1 MTLIYDIEAF
11 LDAFCVVFKEP
22 NINSYEIFAAFDLI
36 NLKDISLPKKYNLRP
51 LNEMSEYVKGNT
63 LVGFN
68 NQAYDNQVLMWIID
82 NKQYIASEIFKYS
95 TKRIKDTDFD
105 NPNRHLRD
113 YWDNQLTFSY
123 ADLYKVN
130 HYDNGA
136 RRTGLKKLKFNY
148 RNKNLK
154 ELPFSWE
161 DSTDSVRKA
170 TDLITYCV
178 DDVDTT
184 EECYIHSHSALK
196 FRANLTEKYR
206 KKGYNEEFYS
216 YSDVKIGDFK
226 NLVAYSEALGLDH
239 KAVKKDIPVYKNY
252 TIMYKDVIPDF
263 IEFKTPQLQQFLKE
277 LKQKSHNFDVDSL
290 SEEITYGGVTYT
302 FGEGGIHSVDP
313 PRVFYASDEW
323 IIKDADVGSQY
334 PSEMIKQWM
343 HPSHLG
349 KEWIMNMKKDIV
361 ERIEKWKPLGKKGD
375 EDAQAMADLIKL
387 GANGGGYGKLK
398 EKFNW
403 QYDPKVQL
411 QITLSCQLEML
422 MLAEMLTMNG
432 IQVISANTDGIVVYM
447 HKSKE
452 KDYYKACDE
461 WENAVNAKEFGKLE
475 FADYEML
482 AQSSVNDYIATYK
495 GGGIKRKGDF
505 LIYEDIKNDAWH
517 KDGSM
522 LIINYALQEYFVNNT
537 PVGQTIMNHN
547 NIFDFCIGL
556 KGTKAFR
563 WLISSVEE
571 NGVVRNEYL
580 DDRLLRY
587 YIGGNQTISKAWKDG
602 RGFTRAES
610 SSPVTVAKYLPRVE
624 IDRES
629 DKDRKTLPPYKD
641 LNRMWYIEKAQERID
656 EIEKFVV
663 KNGKIYK

>member
-1 MTLIYDIEAF
+1 MTLIYDIEPF
-11 LDAFCVVFKEP
+11 LDAFCAVFKEP
-22 NINSYEIFAAFDLI
+22 NTNEYTIFAAFDKI
-36 NLKDISLPKKYNLRP
+36 DLKDISLPKKYKLRP
-51 LNEMSEYVKGNT
+51 LNELSEYVKGNT
-63 LVGFN
+63 LIGFN
-68 NQAYDNQVLMWIID
+68 NQSYDNQVLAWIID
-82 NKQYIASEIFKYS
+82 NQQFIASEIYKYS
-95 TKRIKDTDFD
+95 AKRIKDIDYD

-123 ADLYKVN
+123 ADLFKVN

-148 RNKNLK
+148 RRKNLK

-178 DDVDTT
+178 DDVEAT
-184 EECYIHSHSALK
+184 EECYINSHSALV

-206 KKGYNEEFYS
+206 KKGYDEEFYS
-216 YSDVKIGDFK
+216 YSDVRIGDFK
-226 NLVAYSEALGLDH
+226 NLVAYSEAMGLNH
-239 KAVKKDIPVYKNY
+239 KQVKKNVPVYNNY

-263 IEFKTPQLQQFLKE
+263 IKFKTPQLQQFLNYLKE
-277 LKQKSHNFDVDSL
+277 KSHNFDKDTL
-290 SEEITYGGVTYT
+290 SEEIEFGGVTYT

-313 PRVFYASDEW
+313 PRVLYASDEW

-349 KEWIMNMKKDIV
+349 KEWIMNLKKDIV

-375 EDAQAMADLIKL
+375 VDAQAMADLIKL

-422 MLAEMLTMNG
+422 MLAEMLTLKG
-432 IQVISANTDGIVVYM
+432 IQVISANTDGIVVFM

-452 KDYYKACDE
+452 ELYYKVCDE
-461 WENAVNAKEFGKLE
+461 WENLVHAKEFGKLE
-475 FADYEML
+475 FANYEIL
-482 AQSSVNDYIATYK
+482 AQSSVNDYIAKYEN
-495 GGGIKRKGDF
+495 GGIKRKGDF
-505 LIYEDIKNDAWH
+505 LIYDDICNDSWH

-522 LIINYALQEYFVNNT
+522 LIVPLALQEYFINGT
-537 PVGQTIMNHN
+537 PIGETIMNHN
-547 NIFDFCIGL
+547 NIHDFCIGV

-563 WLISSVEE
+563 WLISTVED
-571 NGVVRNEYL
+571 NGVVSNSYL

-587 YIGGNQTISKAWKDG
+587 YIGGKETIFKAWKDG
-602 RGFTRAES
+602 RGFTRTES
-610 SSPVTVAKYLPRVE
+610 TTPVSVAKYLPREE
-624 IDRES
+624 IVKDS
-629 DKDRKTLPPYKD
+629 DKSRKTDPPYKD
-641 LNRMWYIEKAQERID
+641 LNRYWYISKAQEIVD
-656 EIEKFVV
+656 EIEK
-663 KNGKIYK
+663 NKITKL